1 MSDYA
6 LSRTRSAALVRSSSV
21 ASRPVVLTRTY
32 SVPDLTSY
40 VTTSARYRPTWPT
53 YYSSSYGTSYYPYRY
68 YRDYSLY
75 DDYWYDRYRYFSP
88 LYYNSLYPR
97 RYYYSD
103 NLPNPYYWSYPTYW
117 ARYKSLVLFS
127 DPARLPSNYWNT
139 RFKRFWR
146 TYTWDSEFRY
156 TPSNFNRPSLQYF
169 IKWS

>member
-1 MSDYA
+1 MESSHRSDFKRTGGGELRKSGPMSEYA

-40 VTTSARYRPTWPT
+40 VTTSARYRPTWPS
-53 YYSSSYGTSYYPYRY
+53 YYSSYYGTSYYPYRY

-103 NLPNPYYWSYPTYW
+103 YLVVSNL
-117 ARYKSLVLFS
+117 LG
-127 DPARLPSNYWNT
+127 
-139 RFKRFWR
+139 
-146 TYTWDSEFRY
+146 
-156 TPSNFNRPSLQYF
+156 SLQILF
-169 IKWS
+169 IWLSSLLEFILWILSLLIK